1 MAIKIVNAKN
11 RNADDIE
18 MVFREA
24 YLLKSLDHKNIVKIF
39 NCLPLRNM
47 SVIFVMEYL
56 EGGELLK
63 YVEGIN
69 IQNGKRRE
77 V

>member
-1 MAIKIVNAKN
+1 
-11 RNADDIE
+11 
-18 MVFREA
+18 
-24 YLLKSLDHKNIVKIF
+24 
-39 NCLPLRNM
+39 M